1 MYVGGSPLS
10 NLSETTAG
18 SYLSAKSMFDVDAT
32 NHDLESTLLL
42 IKNLESALETAR
54 LHLQTL
60 TVPPPSPKI
69 TLPLLPSIVARLTS
83 YEDNF
88 LPPDLLNR
96 FMNEMKACRH
106 LFKKVYSNQPSVL
119 LLGHLAYEWHDGK
132 PIGPPLPF
140 SAVPSSKE
148 ILSFTN
154 IKFKSS
160 CNSILL
166 NFYGT
171 CKTILRFHKDNEI
184 MLARTNNQV
193 NSIFTISVRT
203 TRRILFSLKRDGAHI
218 SFPLLHNSCLTM
230 LRGCQEALF
239 HSIAPGDLPN
249 EQGQRYSITVREI
262 SDPSILALSDPAIP
276 VTRPLAL
283 TTPATHNKPQPP
295 SLSPS
300 SCSKPCLSQTAPDK
314 SPQGPPPKNILIVGS
329 SLTREIRPDVHWD
342 AKGKKKPGISRHG
355 SSCIVK
361 CLPGAHVSN
370 ITSYL
375 SKLKPDYTDSL
386 TDLVVIAGSNNI
398 QNQRDP
404 TQTTKEWDHLTELL
418 KTWKH
423 VKIHLFSPIPRR
435 LTDKHLIESNLWDDY
450 KRTKA
455 GDRSCMLDRFYFVH
469 DFLKN
474 MCTLNKICYID
485 CLSFF
490 LKKGT
495 TRLDHDLFRPE
506 TRHPFV
512 HHSYKG
518 TSILSKLIL
527 GKIYDPW

>member
-1 MYVGGSPLS
+1 M
-10 NLSETTAG
+10 
-18 SYLSAKSMFDVDAT
+18 
-32 NHDLESTLLL
+32 
-42 IKNLESALETAR
+42 
-54 LHLQTL
+54 
-60 TVPPPSPKI
+60 
-69 TLPLLPSIVARLTS
+69 
-83 YEDNF
+83 
-88 LPPDLLNR
+88 
-96 FMNEMKACRH
+96 
-106 LFKKVYSNQPSVL
+106 
-119 LLGHLAYEWHDGK
+119 
-132 PIGPPLPF
+132 
-140 SAVPSSKE
+140 
-148 ILSFTN
+148 
-154 IKFKSS
+154 
-160 CNSILL
+160 
-166 NFYGT
+166 
-171 CKTILRFHKDNEI
+171 
-184 MLARTNNQV
+184 
-193 NSIFTISVRT
+193 
-203 TRRILFSLKRDGAHI
+203 
-218 SFPLLHNSCLTM
+218 
-230 LRGCQEALF
+230 
-239 HSIAPGDLPN
+239 
-249 EQGQRYSITVREI
+249 
-262 SDPSILALSDPAIP
+262 
-276 VTRPLAL
+276 
-283 TTPATHNKPQPP
+283 
-295 SLSPS
+295 
-300 SCSKPCLSQTAPDK
+300 
-314 SPQGPPPKNILIVGS
+314 
-329 SLTREIRPDVHWD
+329 
-342 AKGKKKPGISRHG
+342 
-355 SSCIVK
+355 
-361 CLPGAHVSN
+361 SN

-474 MCTLNKICYID
+474 MCTLNNFCYID